1 LLLFGVCHV
10 YLQLDDEQLLTEA
23 VVPDNTDRRSRSS
36 SSSSR
41 SDVADT
47 QHTDVAA
54 DMATIEKLWML
65 VLARDILVGPFE
77 QYIAEQQQQQQQEE
91 EAEPLSVTRTKQ
103 LLQQCIAESLNGG
116 VPEDTAA
123 VEHLLHEL
131 DVACKCSVDQW
142 QQSDTEVLQQW
153 TAIVHSGAEAA
164 EADLNKVCIWPNAN
178 TVTSKYS

>member
-1 LLLFGVCHV
+1 LFGVSHV

-23 VVPDNTDRRSRSS
+23 VLPDTTDRRGS

-54 DMATIEKLWML
+54 DVATVEKLWML
-65 VLARDILVGPFE
+65 VLARDILVGPFG
-77 QYIAEQQQQQQQEE
+77 QYIAEQQQQQQQQQ
-91 EAEPLSVTRTKQ
+91 AEPLTVARTQPLLQLTVARTKQ
-103 LLQQCIAESLNGG
+103 LLQQCIAATLNGG
-116 VPEDTAA
+116 LPEDTAA
-123 VEHLLHEL
+123 VEHLLQEL

-153 TAIVHSGAEAA
+153 AAVVNSGGEQAEI
-164 EADLNKVCIWPNAN
+164 DLSEVC
-178 TVTSKYS
+178 T